1 MKPTTDEVLAWA
13 DQVGMAYLKHIEQ
26 NSMQQVLEYTAL
38 AYTAGA
44 KAMQERCADACEVL
58 QWRWLDEPTPKRPAY
73 ECAEAIRAL
82 GGNDD

>member
-38 AYTAGA
+38 AYAAGA
-44 KAMQERCADACEVL
+44 AAMKERCIEIVARNGGSIEIEA
-58 QWRWLDEPTPKRPAY
+58 
-73 ECAEAIRAL
+73 AIRAL
-82 GGNDD
+82 GGDDEIS